1 LFSSQPEAYPSR
13 RVCAA
18 VSRSSTC
25 DTYNPLSTIYFLQ
38 TVQTK
43 DRGTYRC
50 VHVSRKGAKTPRSR
64 LVFLYS
70 SQPEAYQSRRVCA
83 AVSGSTTCDTYNPPS
98 TIYSVRTVQTKDRGT
113 YRCVHVSRKGAKT
126 PRSRLVF
133 LFSSQPKAYQSRR
146 VCVAVRSSTTY
157 DTYNPLSTI
166 YCLRTVQTMDR
177 GTYRCVHV
185 SRKES
190 NGTGRGWGEPG
201 SG

>member
-1 LFSSQPEAYPSR
+1 MCSCFTQRSKDAKRSIGFLFSSQPEAYPSR

-38 TVQTK
+38 
-43 DRGTYRC
+43 
-50 VHVSRKGAKTPRSR
+50 
-64 LVFLYS
+64 
-70 SQPEAYQSRRVCA
+70 
-83 AVSGSTTCDTYNPPS
+83 
-98 TIYSVRTVQTKDRGT
+98 TVQTKDRGT